1 MLSSQLAP
9 SPIPR
14 QHLPGTQKGER
25 VTGRKYMCIS
35 GAAGVGVEPKVKN
48 EENPSA

>member
-14 QHLPGTQKGER
+14 QHLPSTQKGER
-25 VTGRKYMCIS
+25 VTGRKYMYIS
-35 GAAGVGVEPKVKN
+35 GAAGVGMEPKAEN
-48 EENPSA
+48 QENPSA